1 MMVLFIYYIFIKIK
15 KGGNIILKE
24 YESRI
29 VLKVNPNNK
38 LAFNGSSNMITYT
51 EEFKGELVE
60 CRKSLKTTLEN
71 LGCQFTIFNSDLK
84 MLTSILEMFQFA
96 INKIERVC
104 EKTINNHNGRFKFI
118 FRRKGVE
125 VRINITIIRIKNN

>member
-1 MMVLFIYYIFIKIK
+1 M
-15 KGGNIILKE
+15 KE

-51 EEFKGELVE
+51 EEFRGELVE

-96 INKIERVC
+96 INKIEKVY